1 MEGAW
6 PRCRWSLE
14 VPPFSQL
21 EMIDVSS
28 ALRGLWVGGVYL
40 PDLTP
45 LVSRSVRLP
54 RRACSSS
61 KALNRELKL
70 PAPKP
75 CGDRRQR

>member
-1 MEGAW
+1 MMWVE
-6 PRCRWSLE
+6 PRVCL
-14 VPPFSQL
+14 SQQK
-21 EMIDVSS
+21 IDAPGVCLGLGVS
-28 ALRGLWVGGVYL
+28 RTYF

-45 LVSRSVRLP
+45 LVSKSVRLP

-75 CGDRRQR
+75 CGDGRQE